1 MDMFVL
7 NPGASTDAQLK
18 MMEFLGALMGMSIR
32 SGILLDITISRFVW
46 KQIVGEELTKEDV
59 RFIDDLF
66 YQDLETILAKSK
78 ELSDE
83 EFDKAFGETHT
94 MSTMLSDDTVVDL
107 VENGRE
113 IPLKREN
120 AQSFC
125 DKALKARLEE
135 GKQQVEALTA
145 GMDKTFDRR
154 FLRMMNW
161 KFLEYKIV
169 GMNEVSVERLK
180 QITSYRHCSETH
192 EVVKRYWQVMEG
204 FSNDEKISYLR
215 FVWGRTRLPLKE
227 EECVELHTIQ
237 LDENADSKR
246 LPVGRTCFFRLEL
259 PPYESIQQMKAKLTY
274 SINHCRAIDADFDR
288 AGAPNEEEDP
298 DPNNPGEPDA
308 AEGAESDASARHRRR
323 REGLF
328 PDDESYGASGASGG
342 GGGEDEE

>member
-1 MDMFVL
+1 
-7 NPGASTDAQLK
+7 
-18 MMEFLGALMGMSIR
+18 MEFLGALMGMSIR
-32 SGILLDITISRFVW
+32 SGILLDINISRFVW
-46 KQIVGEELTKEDV
+46 KQIVGDELTKEDV

-83 EFDKAFGETHT
+83 EFDSAFGETHT
-94 MSTMLSDDTVVDL
+94 MSTLLSDDTVVDL
-107 VENGRE
+107 EENGRN
-113 IPLKREN
+113 IPLKRAN
-120 AQSFC
+120 AQSYC

-135 GKQQVEALTA
+135 SKQQVEALAA
-145 GMDKTFDRR
+145 GIDKTFDRR

-161 KFLEYKIV
+161 RFLEYKIV

-204 FSNDEKISYLR
+204 FSNDDKISYLR

-259 PPYESIQQMKAKLTY
+259 PPYESIQQMKAKLSY

-288 AGAPNEEEDP
+288 AGAPNEEENP
-298 DPNNPGEPDA
+298 DPNNPGEHDDA
-308 AEGAESDASARHRRR
+308 ADGAESDASARQRRR
-323 REGLF
+323 RQGLF
-328 PDDESYGASGASGG
+328 PDDESYGASGGSGG
-342 GGGEDEE
+342 GGGEEEEE